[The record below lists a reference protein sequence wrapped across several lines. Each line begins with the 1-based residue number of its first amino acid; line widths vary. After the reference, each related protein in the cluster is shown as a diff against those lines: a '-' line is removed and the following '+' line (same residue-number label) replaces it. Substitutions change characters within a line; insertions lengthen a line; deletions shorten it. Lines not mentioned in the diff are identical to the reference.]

1 MFMHSQKH
9 KNFALLIYKNSFKW
23 YLFSFFTKGH
33 LIMQISSDG
42 SFSPTKPSRSR
53 TDSSPNIPITINHLF
68 FGSDSSSD
76 KMAYSLPNERA
87 RAYSTLSQ
95 QLEEEQRIAELESRI
110 ANEDEDVDS
119 LSENSSENV
128 DVQLEWDME
137 LTEEDHQ
144 QNIIYRLTD
153 YIYPTRASALK
164 DLDLNQFMQIIRTHY
179 QNLHQGLDEHFQQ
192 KAILS
197 P

>member
-1 MFMHSQKH
+1 
-9 KNFALLIYKNSFKW
+9 
-23 YLFSFFTKGH
+23 
-33 LIMQISSDG
+33 
-42 SFSPTKPSRSR
+42 
-53 TDSSPNIPITINHLF
+53 
-68 FGSDSSSD
+68 
-76 KMAYSLPNERA
+76 MAYSLPNERA